1 MNKTHLGLQRKERG
15 IGGPTAQL
23 EEENEE
29 QKERERGWDLGG
41 PIDSLLWKGTRH
53 QLVSEDFL
61 GQFQKTKTSHRKWYL
76 SSYATSL
83 KTQ

>member
-1 MNKTHLGLQRKERG
+1 MRYGEGNPSSKLRSNSLLFELYTRHSTGGGKTKESSSEKMNKTHLGLQRKERG

-41 PIDSLLWKGTRH
+41 PIDSLL
-53 QLVSEDFL
+53 
-61 GQFQKTKTSHRKWYL
+61 
-76 SSYATSL
+76 
-83 KTQ
+83 